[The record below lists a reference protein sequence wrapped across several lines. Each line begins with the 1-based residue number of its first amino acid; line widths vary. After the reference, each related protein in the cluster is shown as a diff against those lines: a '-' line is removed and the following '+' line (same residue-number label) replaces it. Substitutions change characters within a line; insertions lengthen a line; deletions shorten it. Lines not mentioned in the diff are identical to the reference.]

1 MDWHIHY
8 CNYRQRSYWYIWLI
22 GKIEVMD
29 MLKDD
34 VKQIIDNLPD
44 DCSLEDIQYT
54 LYVKKKIQQGQDD
67 LNEGRVVTHEEMEK
81 RMSK

>member
-1 MDWHIHY
+1 
-8 CNYRQRSYWYIWLI
+8 
-22 GKIEVMD
+22 

-54 LYVKKKIQQGQDD
+54 LYVRKKIQQGQDD
-67 LNEGRVVTHEEMEK
+67 LAEGRIVTHEEMEK
-81 RMSK
+81 RMSPHINPLA

>member
-1 MDWHIHY
+1 
-8 CNYRQRSYWYIWLI
+8 
-22 GKIEVMD
+22 

-54 LYVKKKIQQGQDD
+54 LYVRKKIQQGQDD
-67 LNEGRVVTHEEMEK
+67 MAEGRIVTQEEMEK
-81 RMSK
+81 RMSKWLNQ

>member
-1 MDWHIHY
+1 
-8 CNYRQRSYWYIWLI
+8 
-22 GKIEVMD
+22 

-54 LYVKKKIQQGQDD
+54 LYVRKKIQQGQDD
-67 LNEGRVVTHEEMEK
+67 LAEGRIVTHEEMEK
-81 RMSK
+81 RMSKWLNQ

>member
-1 MDWHIHY
+1 
-8 CNYRQRSYWYIWLI
+8 
-22 GKIEVMD
+22 

-54 LYVKKKIQQGQDD
+54 LYVRKKIQQGQDD
-67 LNEGRVVTHEEMEK
+67 LIEGRLVTHEEMEK
-81 RMSK
+81 RMSKWLNQ